1 MAKYTSKP
9 TVVGQPAEVLAAKF
23 TDFRELQH
31 KLDELPAEQ
40 RERIGEVAFTDDTI
54 AITTPQVGEIK
65 LKAVERTAERVVLAA
80 EKSPVPMKLEI
91 TFKSLGADSTELQ
104 GAIDVDIPMMLK
116 PLIGPTLQR
125 AADQFGTLF
134 ANLA

>member
-1 MAKYTSKP
+1 MAKYASKP
-9 TVVGQPAEVLAAKF
+9 TVVEQPAGVLAAKF
-23 TDFRELQH
+23 ADFRELQH
-31 KLDELPAEQ
+31 KLDELPAEE
-40 RERIGEVAFTDDTI
+40 RARIGEVTFTDDTI

-65 LKAVERTAERVVLAA
+65 LVAVERNAERVVLQA

-91 TFKSLGADSTELQ
+91 TFKPLSAESTELQ

-125 AADQFGTLF
+125 AADQFGNLF